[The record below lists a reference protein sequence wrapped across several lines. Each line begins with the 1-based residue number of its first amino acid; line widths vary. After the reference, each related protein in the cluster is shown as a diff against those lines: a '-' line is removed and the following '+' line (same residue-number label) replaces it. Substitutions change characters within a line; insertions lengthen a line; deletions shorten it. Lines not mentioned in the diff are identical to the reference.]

1 MPSSTAKPM
10 IMKPL
15 ASLMRI
21 TLVIAVSCVLPKLL
35 PLTLKQIMLYQL
47 RRAGL
52 SLVRTD
58 YGFQI
63 Q

>member
-35 PLTLKQIMLYQL
+35 PSRSVYDTWAVDEPEVETRMVK
-47 RRAGL
+47 
-52 SLVRTD
+52 VT
-58 YGFQI
+58 
-63 Q
+63 